1 MEIRRIA
8 SIFGVNNVIDV
19 KELKIGHIN
28 RTFLLDCPHG
38 RYILQSLNREIFKN
52 PKIISENTDMIVKV
66 FSENPDCGVSVPD
79 FLRSDGRIYIEVN
92 SKVWRMYRYI
102 EPLSEYSPYLHGFAA
117 GRFFR
122 VINSGDFKLQIPRK
136 LHEVDLPLPIRNVH
150 GDTKADNI
158 IFGKTPAVIDLDTA
172 SRDYAFVD
180 FGDMLRSVTSD
191 GFDMQ
196 KIHEAVAGFAEGV
209 GDLLTKDELNN
220 LYGGTLLV
228 ITWLC
233 ERYIEGNKNF
243 PNKTQEQCLER
254 HRQLVVQLEDFHKYK
269 NDISSVIRTIFGKD
283 NIM

>member
-191 GFDMQ
+191 GFDMHDIQ
-196 KIHEAVAGFAEGV
+196 EAVNGFAEGV
-209 GDLLTKDELNN
+209 GDLLTDNEINSLVA
-220 LYGGTLLV
+220 GTKRV
-228 ITWLC
+228 IIRLC
-233 ERYIEGNKNF
+233 ERYGEGKKNF
-243 PNKTQEQCLER
+243 PNKTLEQCRER
-254 HRQLVVQLEDFHKYK
+254 QKELILQLENFHLHEDK
-269 NDISSVIRTIFGKD
+269 ISSIIRTIFRKGS
-283 NIM
+283 I